1 MFKAAGTFVSA
12 SALAL
17 LATSGPA
24 SAHLGHLGELA
35 GHSHWTGAAA
45 LAGAV
50 IAAGILAVKGRK
62 KTAKAKEET
71 NRTPPGVEPAAEGKP
86 A

>member
-1 MFKAAGTFVSA
+1 MFKTAGTLVSA
-12 SALAL
+12 SACAL
-17 LATSGPA
+17 LAMNGTA
-24 SAHLGHLGELA
+24 LAHLGHLGELA

-71 NRTPPGVEPAAEGKP
+71 SRAPSGAQAEAEG
-86 A
+86 AAA